1 MKTFDI
7 VPPKA
12 KKKESK
18 TEDSNEFKVN
28 YKSEESD
35 LIDDTNEEI
44 LTLKNAFKS
53 KMDKEQELK
62 KKNTDPNF
70 WFAVYFQDSEQKN
83 VFLKKIKANTLTEGL
98 YIDGIQFAK
107 LLGIEI
113 PKKPVKAPG
122 KFKSFNL

>member
-7 VPPKA
+7 PPPNKTA
-12 KKKESK
+12 KPKQDNS
-18 TEDSNEFKVN
+18 EFKVN
-28 YKSEESD
+28 YKSAESD
-35 LIDDTNEEI
+35 LISDTNEEI

-53 KMDKEQELK
+53 KMDKEAELK

-98 YIDGIQFAK
+98 YIDGIEFAK

-113 PKKPVKAPG
+113 PKKLVKAPG